1 MKKSSYFSLL
11 ADECTD
17 VSSKEELSV
26 CARWLDDTDKPVE
39 RFLGIIHA
47 KETNA
52 EALSGYLKD
61 FLQSKAIKLQSIHC
75 LGFDGTNTMSGHRT
89 GAQQRLRFL
98 SPNALYIHC
107 RCHQLQ
113 LAALSAANDHTVVK
127 RVLGTLLTIWKV
139 FHYFPKK
146 AEKLALIKAVLQS
159 PEIKMTKP
167 SDTRWLSRE
176 RAVRAVRESL
186 PALVT
191 TFEEIYNESG
201 DTESHGIASPL
212 VKYKTVASIYMLCD
226 VLHTVAKLQGCLQT
240 KSIDIAS
247 IPAMVNSTITRLKE
261 LKDNPDTSTWFKDH
275 MNVFSDDA
283 LLGS

>member
-1 MKKSSYFSLL
+1 M
-11 ADECTD
+11 
-17 VSSKEELSV
+17 
-26 CARWLDDTDKPVE
+26 
-39 RFLGIIHA
+39 
-47 KETNA
+47 
-52 EALSGYLKD
+52 
-61 FLQSKAIKLQSIHC
+61 
-75 LGFDGTNTMSGHRT
+75 
-89 GAQQRLRFL
+89 
-98 SPNALYIHC
+98 YIHC

-113 LAALSAANDHTVVK
+113 HAALSAANDHTVVK

-139 FHYFPKK
+139 FHYSPKK

-176 RAVRAVRESL
+176 RAVHAVRESL

-226 VLHTVAKLQGCLQT
+226 VLYTVAKLQGCLQT

-283 LLGS
+283 LLGSRNILITSEEKASFIQQVYKPYIRSVIDHNY

>member
-1 MKKSSYFSLL
+1 M
-11 ADECTD
+11 
-17 VSSKEELSV
+17 
-26 CARWLDDTDKPVE
+26 
-39 RFLGIIHA
+39 
-47 KETNA
+47 
-52 EALSGYLKD
+52 
-61 FLQSKAIKLQSIHC
+61 
-75 LGFDGTNTMSGHRT
+75 
-89 GAQQRLRFL
+89 
-98 SPNALYIHC
+98 
-107 RCHQLQ
+107 
-113 LAALSAANDHTVVK
+113 
-127 RVLGTLLTIWKV
+127 
-139 FHYFPKK
+139 
-146 AEKLALIKAVLQS
+146 LQS

-167 SDTRWLSRE
+167 SDTRRLSHE

-201 DTESHGIASPL
+201 DAESHGIASLL

-247 IPAMVNSTITRLKE
+247 VPAMVNSTITRLKE

-283 LLGS
+283 LLGSRNILLTSEDKASFIQQVYKPYIRSVIDHINARLASTDFISSMFVFDSRNLPTTEEELLNYSTDKINMLTSFYGSPQKVILNGQEAVSQRDIHPEGTASKWKLFRRIIYEQYREKSLQYQSWIPYFVKISGNT